1 MGHASWQKKDLSCSI
16 ANLRPYP
23 GKCELSAVTW
33 RENGRLA
40 PGDLCALVAELVG
53 KRTLRDKQQSHLGA
67 RLLLFLPNTK
77 VMGGGVVPVYILC
90 KLIYRTY

>member
-1 MGHASWQKKDLSCSI
+1 MFNCKY
-16 ANLRPYP
+16 PYP

-40 PGDLCALVAELVG
+40 PGDLRALVAELVG

-67 RLLLFLPNTK
+67 RGLD
-77 VMGGGVVPVYILC
+77 YC
-90 KLIYRTY
+90 S